1 MKIIHLLTLAVST
14 VFTTGCPRPYSPA
27 FCSAPE
33 RLTVDDNC
41 YKSREGLTVRTSEL
55 TTIDSN
61 IRFEW
66 TIFIFAD
73 SLSPEYF
80 DHADITI
87 NKGPRQIIVPDSLL
101 KDNQK
106 IYVRVNT
113 YCKDNEKA
121 PGLCYNQFVKRYK
134 KSSSCYQ
141 WEAQPF

>member
-1 MKIIHLLTLAVST
+1 MKIAQLLILAVSM
-14 VFTTGCPRPYSPA
+14 VFTTGCPRPFSPT
-27 FCSAPE
+27 FCEAPD
-33 RLTVDDNC
+33 RITVNDTC
-41 YKSREGLTVRTSEL
+41 YEASEGLIVRASGLATA
-55 TTIDSN
+55 DSN

-66 TIFIFAD
+66 TVFIFAD

-87 NKGPRQIIVPDSLL
+87 NKGSRQVIVPDSLL

-113 YCKDNEKA
+113 YCPGNEKA
-121 PGLCYNQFVKRYK
+121 PGLCYNQFVKRHK
-134 KSSSCYQ
+134 KSSACYQ